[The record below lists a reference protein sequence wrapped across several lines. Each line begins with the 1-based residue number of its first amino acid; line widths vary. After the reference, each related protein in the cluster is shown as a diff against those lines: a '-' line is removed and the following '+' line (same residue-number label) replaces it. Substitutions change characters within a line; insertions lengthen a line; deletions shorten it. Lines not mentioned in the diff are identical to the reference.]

1 MLAVGA
7 RGAFAKRFAY
17 GRWAGGRGATLYLNI
32 SKYIFFYVIIDI

>member
-7 RGAFAKRFAY
+7 RGPFARRFVY
-17 GRWAGGRGATLYLNI
+17 GWWGRGRGATLYPNI